1 MYMYRL
7 TSALPACTYTHVHC
21 IVEHKPEMKED
32 DPKALF
38 SQQIP
43 KSFFNLQ
50 EDIRKLLV
58 DYKEKQLPP
67 ILEEEAFRKEFRK
80 KFEDD
85 EEMTE
90 AVYYLTLQG
99 IYLTLRHQKVV
110 SLCMSL
116 ANRNT

>member
-1 MYMYRL
+1 MHY
-7 TSALPACTYTHVHC
+7 

-32 DPKALF
+32 NPKALF

-43 KSFFNLQ
+43 KSFFDLQ
-50 EDIRKLLV
+50 QDIRRLLV
-58 DYKEKQLPP
+58 DYREKELPP

-80 KFEDD
+80 NFEDD

-99 IYLTLRHQKVV
+99 TYLTLRHQKGYN
-110 SLCMSL
+110 C
-116 ANRNT
+116 